1 MTIYSVSRSHNPVV
15 SSFVTYHGVCN
26 EDNTTGAT
34 SGTGTAQPPGRPEL
48 NPGDQQDSLIFF
60 CVVFC
65 RSLLVLLY
73 FKFPFGHCI
82 VCHSSIYASDYP
94 VNIFKLLFTHIT
106 ISAYQTITVILQW
119 FVEWVFNHLYFLSWT
134 LFEFSN
140 AFYPGL
146 SSVKSCFPNF
156 SFSCMTNCVK

>member
-1 MTIYSVSRSHNPVV
+1 MTICSVSRNHNPVV
-15 SSFVTYHGVCN
+15 SSFVTYHRVCN
-26 EDNTTGAT
+26 EDNTTGDT
-34 SGTGTAQPPGRPEL
+34 SGTGTAQLPEDLSSTPVISRIRQFFSVQYFVDHYLSFYTL
-48 NPGDQQDSLIFF
+48 NFRLAI
-60 CVVFC
+60 
-65 RSLLVLLY
+65 VLSAILR
-73 FKFPFGHCI
+73 FT
-82 VCHSSIYASDYP
+82 ASDYP

-106 ISAYQTITVILQW
+106 ITAYQTIIVILQW